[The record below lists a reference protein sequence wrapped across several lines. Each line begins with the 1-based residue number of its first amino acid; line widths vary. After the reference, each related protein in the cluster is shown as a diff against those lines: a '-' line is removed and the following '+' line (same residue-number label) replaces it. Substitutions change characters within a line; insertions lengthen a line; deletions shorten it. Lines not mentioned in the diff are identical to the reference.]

1 MLLAEVEAF
10 FSRPI
15 APTRRVALGRLDLPT
30 DPAPGY
36 GGILLAAVAAA
47 YAPLL
52 DDDFEAEAR
61 ALMNELERG
70 RRISQPRLRHRLQE
84 DRVGLQ
90 RCTHRLIGDES
101 GALRFD
107 LDDEVGTPAQHV
119 LCALYAAGRAP
130 RAVRHEV
137 MAAVRTGFSW
147 GGGPGPALVAH
158 LTGRS
163 AGLSMEALR
172 DPIAWALGVLDL
184 RGAGRATATV
194 PSRKDVQRAFRDQLR
209 TAHPDHGASDDGA
222 AQRISELSEARRILL
237 GAG

>member
-1 MLLAEVEAF
+1 VLLAEVEAF

-15 APTRRVALGRLDLPT
+15 APTRRVALGRLELPT

-36 GGILLAAVAAA
+36 GGILLASIAAA
-47 YAPLL
+47 HAPLL

-84 DRVGLQ
+84 DRIGLQ

-147 GGGPGPALVAH
+147 GWWA
-158 LTGRS
+158 R
-163 AGLSMEALR
+163 AGT
-172 DPIAWALGVLDL
+172 
-184 RGAGRATATV
+184 RGAPHRPVGGTLDGGAARSDRLGARRARPAGTGAGDGDRSESQGRA
-194 PSRKDVQRAFRDQLR
+194 
-209 TAHPDHGASDDGA
+209 AS
-222 AQRISELSEARRILL
+222 LS
-237 GAG
+237 